1 MLKQSRGFL
10 IFSSLILLAI
20 FTIENINHR
29 FWLNDFKVYYEAAKA
44 LLNDRNVYDELFALG
59 SGFFKYSPF
68 TLLLFTPFTLL
79 PYEIAAVIQY
89 FILAIAITGSFLII
103 RKIVEEYYLGTEVR
117 KANLWMSLGFLACVN
132 HFVRELH
139 LGNIN
144 VLLLLALSATVLLII
159 RQKAIPA
166 GFLLALIVITK
177 PFFGILL
184 MPCLFRRQFK
194 VLIIFSLSIFWFI
207 ASPALITGVSANIE
221 LHRQWIS
228 TMLSHNSGF
237 PSNNTIQAIIG
248 RYIGNTPDL
257 LILGSMIG
265 LITMLIIYHLRNENA
280 SGQKTKN
287 LIMEWF
293 LIIALMP
300 NLFKT
305 DTQHFLLS
313 LPMILITIAILMQM
327 KALIASF
334 LLTMV
339 LLAYGGNSTDL
350 LGKKLSG
357 LVDQW
362 GLLGISNIIL
372 IGLLLYLSKV
382 EHEKNQVNL

>member
-184 MPCLFRRQFK
+184 MPLLFRRQFK

-327 KALIASF
+327 KAPIASI
-334 LLTMV
+334 LLTLV

>member
-184 MPCLFRRQFK
+184 MPLLFRRQFK

-334 LLTMV
+334 LLTLV